1 MIVLLVSTGLVH
13 RLVNELNF
21 VAEIVVDNA
30 CRAFCG
36 AFRGLLVVRFPRS
49 FVHWEKEDE

>member
-1 MIVLLVSTGLVH
+1 MIVLLVSAGLVH